1 MRVAR
6 FVREH
11 PVWTI
16 VIVVLV
22 LFAFLLFW
30 VGLLLGHRG
39 DEGGGEVFHGGS

>member
-16 VIVVLV
+16 VIVALVVL
-22 LFAFLLFW
+22 LFVLFW
-30 VGLLLGHRG
+30 VGLIGSRG
-39 DEGGGEVFHGGS
+39 EQGGGEVVRRG